1 MKTFIFCSLDS
12 DKNESQLLQNSDES
26 ELDTDE
32 DLAWQLYE
40 AEKEKLDIAVKHH
53 QEVSFFLF
61 GLFCSFKKCNL
72 VSLKSCSC
80 MMC

>member
-12 DKNESQLLQNSDES
+12 AKNESQLLQNSDES

-53 QEVSFFLF
+53 QEVSFFCLLYFVLLRNVILF
-61 GLFCSFKKCNL
+61 H
-72 VSLKSCSC
+72 
-80 MMC
+80 